1 MASLYTN
8 CRLYSNLF
16 SNNDNKFVNSIS
28 IKGNNT
34 FILTLIISCI
44 FILIFA
50 LILVLLL
57 TIRFLP
63 ADKLVFNNELFKQFI
78 KIYLKT

>member
-8 CRLYSNLF
+8 YRLYFNLF
-16 SNNDNKFVNSIS
+16 FNNDNEFIDNIF

-44 FILIFA
+44 FILTFA
-50 LILVLLL
+50 LALVLPLTVRLL
-57 TIRFLP
+57 L
-63 ADKLVFNNELFKQFI
+63 ADKLVFNNKLFKQFI

>member
-1 MASLYTN
+1 MASLYIN
-8 CRLYSNLF
+8 CRLYSNF
-16 SNNDNKFVNSIS
+16 FFNNNNKFVGSVS
-28 IKGNNT
+28 IKSNNI

-50 LILVLLL
+50 LVLVFLL
-57 TIRFLP
+57 TIRLLL

-78 KIYLKT
+78 KTYLKT